1 MKADAATFGDQIVR
15 ACAEWP
21 GETATDTN
29 VVCVACE
36 NVWRLFY
43 GAELDWAYRSSC
55 LNSAYDDSN
64 YVV

>member
-1 MKADAATFGDQIVR
+1 MKADAAAFGDQIVR
-15 ACAEWP
+15 ACAEQP

-29 VVCVACE
+29 GVCMCG